1 MTAFRKKFAQLL
13 TEGVHRIRLR
23 EDKTVQIVQDEL
35 GYALEREGGS
45 AIEYWRKGH
54 IPANLVEVETL
65 AREMVRRGHLEQS
78 WLEQFLR
85 SADHPN
91 PDVLCAELFPAS
103 TTGVDQIY
111 RSSSDPPP
119 AETLPPFVAGP
130 PLTHPYHF
138 FGRQR
143 ELRRLFNLWQRPPL
157 QNAALIG
164 PRRSGKTSLLHYL
177 RTITMTPTDHLR
189 PGQKNDWLPA
199 PGRYRWVLV
208 DFQDPRL
215 GRREGLL
222 RYLLVSL
229 DLPVPTSCDLDG
241 FLDVVSENL
250 SGPTII
256 LLDEIGVALQR
267 YPELDDAFW
276 ESLRSLATNQVG
288 GNLAFVL
295 SAPESPTQLAQYS
308 DLGSPFFN
316 IFGYTASI
324 GPLIEAEVRELIA
337 SSPISFPTED
347 IEWILEQSKG
357 WPVLLQILCRE
368 RLLTLEE
375 GETGPTWREDGLR
388 QIEAFRYLLSGERG

>member
-1 MTAFRKKFAQLL
+1 M
-13 TEGVHRIRLR
+13 
-23 EDKTVQIVQDEL
+23 
-35 GYALEREGGS
+35 
-45 AIEYWRKGH
+45 
-54 IPANLVEVETL
+54 
-65 AREMVRRGHLEQS
+65 
-78 WLEQFLR
+78 
-85 SADHPN
+85 
-91 PDVLCAELFPAS
+91 
-103 TTGVDQIY
+103 
-111 RSSSDPPP
+111 
-119 AETLPPFVAGP
+119 
-130 PLTHPYHF
+130 THPYHF

-177 RTITMTPTDHLR
+177 RTITMTPTDQLR
-189 PGQKNDWLPA
+189 PGQKKDWLPK
-199 PGRYRWVLV
+199 PDRYRWVLV

-222 RYLLVSL
+222 RYLLASL
-229 DLPVPTSCDLDG
+229 DLSVPTPCDLDG

-250 SGPTII
+250 SAPTII

-267 YPELDDAFW
+267 YSELDDAFW
-276 ESLRSLATNQVG
+276 EGLRSLATNQVG

-295 SAPESPTQLAQYS
+295 SAPESPTQLAQQS
-308 DLGSPFFN
+308 NLGSPFFN

-324 GPLIEAEVRELIA
+324 GPLIEAEARELMA
-337 SSPISFPTED
+337 SSPIPFPAED

-357 WPVLLQILCRE
+357 WPILLQILCRE

-375 GETGPTWREDGLR
+375 DETGPTWREDGLR